1 MVERREILDNPGSER
16 IRKVAGLSRRSAR
29 LRSGLTRVE
38 GPQAVTEL
46 LHSAPQGAVTDL
58 FVTEAGAE
66 TRPELL
72 DFAQSTVSAVGLHI
86 HIISP
91 QVEKV
96 LSDAA
101 QGWIAVARFEAFPS
115 VPASPEGTLALIL
128 PATQDPG
135 NAGTLIRLADA
146 CGASTVF
153 MGQDCADAT
162 SPKVIRAS
170 VGSVFHVPT
179 PRFQD
184 LEAVVAALRAEGWT
198 IVGTSLS
205 GDVMLTPVTAATWS
219 DKKVAWV
226 MGNEAHG
233 LDATE
238 ESWCDVLVSIPMFG
252 RAESLNVTSAATLCL
267 WLSAAAQRL

>member
-1 MVERREILDNPGSER
+1 MVERREILDNPGSDR

-46 LHSAPQGAVTDL
+46 LHCAPQGAVTDL
-58 FVTEAGAE
+58 YVTEAGAA

-72 DFAQSTVSAVGLHI
+72 EFAQSTVSAGGLHI
-86 HIISP
+86 HTVSP
-91 QVEKV
+91 QVEKA

-115 VPASPEGTLALIL
+115 VTGSPEGSLALIL

-135 NAGTLIRLADA
+135 NVGTLIRLADA

-153 MGQDCADAT
+153 MGQACADAT

-184 LEAVVAALRAEGWT
+184 LAAVVKALRAEGWT

-205 GDVMLTPVTAATWS
+205 GDVMLTPVTAGTWS
-219 DKKVAWV
+219 NKKVAWV

-267 WLSAAAQRL
+267 WMSAVAQRM

>member
-1 MVERREILDNPGSER
+1 MVQRREILDNPGSER

-46 LHSAPQGAVTDL
+46 LRSAPQAVTDL
-58 FVTEAGAE
+58 FVTEVGAE
-66 TRPELL
+66 ARPELL
-72 DFAQSTVSAVGLHI
+72 NLAQSTASAGGLHV
-86 HIISP
+86 HVISP
-91 QVEKV
+91 QVEKA

-101 QGWIAVARFEAFPS
+101 QGWIAVSRFEAFPS

-184 LEAVVAALRAEGWT
+184 LEAL
-198 IVGTSLS
+198 SLI
-205 GDVMLTPVTAATWS
+205 
-219 DKKVAWV
+219 
-226 MGNEAHG
+226 H
-233 LDATE
+233 
-238 ESWCDVLVSIPMFG
+238 I
-252 RAESLNVTSAATLCL
+252 
-267 WLSAAAQRL
+267 

>member
-29 LRSGLTRVE
+29 SRSGLVRVE
-38 GPQAVTEL
+38 GPQAVAEL
-46 LHSAPQGAVTDL
+46 LHSAPEGTVTDL

-66 TRPELL
+66 ARPELL
-72 DFAQSTVSAVGLHI
+72 DFAQSTVSAGGLHI
-86 HIISP
+86 HIVSP
-91 QVEKV
+91 QVEKAM
-96 LSDAA
+96 SDAA

-115 VPASPEGTLALIL
+115 VPSSPEGTLALIL

-184 LEAVVAALRAEGWT
+184 LQAVVAALRAEGWI

-205 GDVMLTPVTAATWS
+205 GDVMLTPVTASTWS

-233 LDATE
+233 LGPIEQAC
-238 ESWCDVLVSIPMFG
+238 CDVLVSIPMFG

-267 WLSAAAQRL
+267 WMSAAAQRL

>member
-1 MVERREILDNPGSER
+1 MVQRREILDNPGSER
-16 IRKVAGLSRRSAR
+16 IRRVAGLSRRSAR

-46 LHSAPQGAVTDL
+46 LHSAPQAVTDL

-66 TRPELL
+66 ARPELL
-72 DFAQSTVSAVGLHI
+72 NLAQSTTSAGGLHV
-86 HIISP
+86 HVISP
-91 QVEKV
+91 RVEKAM
-96 LSDAA
+96 SEAA

-115 VPASPEGTLALIL
+115 VLASPEGTLALIL

-146 CGASTVF
+146 CGSSTVF

-179 PRFQD
+179 PAFR
-184 LEAVVAALRAEGWT
+184 
-198 IVGTSLS
+198 I
-205 GDVMLTPVTAATWS
+205 
-219 DKKVAWV
+219 
-226 MGNEAHG
+226 
-233 LDATE
+233 
-238 ESWCDVLVSIPMFG
+238 
-252 RAESLNVTSAATLCL
+252 
-267 WLSAAAQRL
+267 

>member
-1 MVERREILDNPGSER
+1 MVQRREILDNPGSER

-29 LRSGLTRVE
+29 LRSGLVRVE

-46 LHSAPQGAVTDL
+46 LHSAPEGTVTDL
-58 FVTEAGAE
+58 FVTEVGAE
-66 TRPELL
+66 ARPELL
-72 DFAQSTVSAVGLHI
+72 DFAQSTVSAGGLHI
-86 HIISP
+86 HIVSP
-91 QVEKV
+91 QVEKA

-153 MGQDCADAT
+153 MGQDCADAA

-184 LEAVVAALRAEGWT
+184 LEAVVAALRAEGWI

-205 GDVMLTPVTAATWS
+205 GDVMLTPVTASTWS

-233 LDATE
+233 LGPIEQAC
-238 ESWCDVLVSIPMFG
+238 CDVLVSIPMFG

-267 WLSAAAQRL
+267 WMSAAAQRL